1 MGEALRLSLEVLAV
15 DVPLMILLGVPLGW
29 LLARK
34 AFPGRKVLELFVLIP
49 VVLPPSVLGLYLLL
63 ALGQLPGVRAWRL
76 LFSFP
81 ALILGALIPAL
92 PLVVQGARAGFS
104 SVSRDLEDAARTLG
118 DSEWRVFFR
127 ITLPLARRSLGAGLA
142 LGTARALGEFG
153 VSLMIAG
160 NIPGVTQTLPLY
172 IYSRAEALDFAAAH
186 GAALILAAVGVATLI
201 FVRHLEEGRHDPVG

>member
-1 MGEALRLSLEVLAV
+1 MGEALRLSLGVLAV
-15 DVPLMILLGVPLGW
+15 DVPLLLLLGVPLGW

-34 AFPGRKVLELFVLIP
+34 TFPGRKVLELLVLLP

-63 ALGQLPGVRAWRL
+63 ALGHLPGVRAWRL

-81 ALILGALIPAL
+81 AVVLGALIPAL
-92 PLVVQGARAGFS
+92 PLVVQGARSGFAA
-104 SVSRDLEDAARTLG
+104 VPRDVEDAARTLG
-118 DSEWRVFFR
+118 DSEWRVFYR
-127 ITLPLARRSLGAGLA
+127 ITLPLARRSLGAGMA

-160 NIPGVTQTLPLY
+160 NIPGITQTLPLY

-186 GAALILAAVGVATLI
+186 GAALLLAAVGVGTLL
-201 FVRHLEEGRHDPVG
+201 FVRYLEDGPHDHVV

>member
-1 MGEALRLSLEVLAV
+1 MDEALRLSLEVLAV

-118 DSEWRVFFR
+118 DSEWRVFFSDHPAPGPSQPR
-127 ITLPLARRSLGAGLA
+127 SGSGPGHRPCPRGVWGLPHDRGQHSR
-142 LGTARALGEFG
+142 
-153 VSLMIAG
+153 G
-160 NIPGVTQTLPLY
+160 NPDL
-172 IYSRAEALDFAAAH
+172 
-186 GAALILAAVGVATLI
+186 AALYL
-201 FVRHLEEGRHDPVG
+201 